1 MNRFLAGVG
10 RALLFKGNNLIGVA
24 KTLTDSTYDFSIT
37 GEDIRGGEGNALWG
51 KFFHDSNLNVTLT
64 DAMFKLEYIAASLG
78 VDIQQGGLSVAEETV
93 TAGVGGSLTVAN
105 TPVAFDGS
113 MIGWFKKPS
122 DENWTIGTFAA
133 NAMTATGAQAGETY
147 CVKYFYQ
154 NANARS
160 ITIKT
165 QYVPSELHVVIMN
178 DLFNGDIS
186 TNPTDTAKAG
196 RLIVDI
202 PRLQMDGNQNLAL
215 TATGAATV
223 ALTGSALAVSSVDT
237 CEEDPY
243 YGTMTEE
250 IFGAVWQDNVIALA
264 IENGAV
270 EIGAGDTETLTV
282 RVVYN
287 GMPSEIKDN
296 SNFTFVIDEGT
307 ATGTQVS
314 TEGVITA
321 GETAGTG
328 YISVTLTGY
337 QSVEPAYAQVT
348 VAVDG

>member
-93 TAGVGGSLTVAN
+93 AAGVGGSLTVTH

-122 DENWTIGTFAA
+122 DENWTIGTFTA
-133 NAMTATGAQAGETY
+133 NAMTAAGARAGETY

-186 TNPTDTAKAG
+186 TNPSDAAKAG

-264 IENGAV
+264 IENGDV
-270 EIGAGDTETLTV
+270 EINANNTETLTV

-296 SNFTFVIDEGT
+296 SNFTFVMNAGT

-314 TEGVITA
+314 TAGVITA
-321 GETAGTG
+321 GQTAGTG

-348 VAVDG
+348 VAS